1 MHNEENIQTLRN
13 LAKQVREY
21 QKDRGWSDAKL
32 CKEIASVGSSKT
44 YKRILDEAD
53 DLDELNVENQLRN
66 FQSAVEIITSFRQKD
81 RPAELEYEDFTNLER
96 SEVAVRRA
104 ALEDEDCVSR
114 LVIIEGQTATG
125 KDAVKRHLLRKFPN
139 NAIAVEATELWRLT
153 PTTPLMAI
161 YQSLEIVLKADK
173 DTQEIPRP
181 PRYPRDLLE
190 AILTKLKARK
200 LIMIIN
206 EAHHMGVPG
215 LNLVKTI
222 INQSPTVVVLEC
234 IPALLTRLLG
244 SNYEEAV
251 QLTGNRLSERVYLP
265 TPPTDEILMMLD
277 RRSVKFDSI
286 ETRNSAAKQLCSE
299 APLYGNWAFVRQVTR
314 KLYESSKRAPVTVK
328 TFGDCLS
335 GIKGLRTRICK
346 GTETL

>member
-1 MHNEENIQTLRN
+1 MHNEENIKTLRN

-44 YKRILDEAD
+44 YKRILDDAD

-81 RPAELEYEDFTNLER
+81 RPAEPEYEDFSNLER
-96 SEVAVRRA
+96 SETAVRRA

-125 KDAVKRHLLRKFPN
+125 KDAVKRHLLRRFPN
-139 NAIAVEATELWRLT
+139 NSVAVEANQIWRMS
-153 PTTPLMAI
+153 PTTALLAI
-161 YQSLEIVLKADK
+161 HNALCIVRKASRETSDLPK
-173 DTQEIPRP
+173 P
-181 PRYPRDLLE
+181 PRSPRELLE
-190 AILTKLKARK
+190 TIVSELKSRK
-200 LIMIIN
+200 LILIIN

-215 LNLVKTI
+215 LNLVKTLL
-222 INQSPTVVVLEC
+222 NMTPTVIVLEC

-277 RRSVKFDSI
+277 RRQVKFDSI
-286 ETRNSAAKQLCSE
+286 EIRNAAAKQLCAE
-299 APLYGNWAFVRQVTR
+299 APIYGNWAFVRQVTR
-314 KLYESSKRAPVTVK
+314 GLYEASKKRNITARSFSDCISQVK
-328 TFGDCLS
+328 NT
-335 GIKGLRTRICK
+335 RTRIAK
-346 GTETL
+346 ISEDL